1 MQRLKN
7 QIAEY
12 AVRVIA
18 NIITNHENQQSVKVM
33 SEWKVGEVGMKCFP
47 LDCTTECPHYKTWDM
62 SVDDWTSVC
71 DILKVQVDDCD
82 GDYIRYRC
90 PLDSDKRYTNAIQ
103 EGR

>member
-1 MQRLKN
+1 MTTRDIVVLVG
-7 QIAEY
+7 
-12 AVRVIA
+12 AVIVCVGELLISRWFHR
-18 NIITNHENQQSVKVM
+18 NRNRKD
-33 SEWKVGEVGMKCFP
+33 GEVGMKCFP

-90 PLDSDKRYTNAIQ
+90 PLDSDKRYQNALQ